1 MNKKILLPLM
11 LGISATAAASD
22 NKVVESV
29 LIDDIAL
36 EGYVKKSY
44 EVVMQSEPELFPYA
58 FRGSRVQMK
67 LLVELFHNSKN
78 DKKAARVITL
88 GNGYV
93 PGKPGVKHT
102 FDAAIVDRFTQNY
115 PVAFDYSIYQA
126 GGTPV
131 FSEDYS
137 PQNEAN
143 DVSVSTTTVAPS
155 IGLTA
160 TATPGSAPSFSGSL
174 TTDLGVAYTS
184 RYSSKDY
191 VTAAKPKASMERGMG
206 VKWTTSLSQIYTND
220 YQYYGKWAGVYHYT
234 GCSNENLLPEENLP
248 RLIYGFK
255 PKFQYVFTPEFERGE
270 EPKTEMIARAGMKE
284 VDEGFSRNACNW
296 YDQGTTSHYT
306 EAQIRFTIDW
316 DKLTVITQ

>member
-29 LIDDIAL
+29 LIDNIAL

-44 EVVMQSEPELFPYA
+44 EVVMQSEPELFPYE

-131 FSEDYS
+131 
-137 PQNEAN
+137 
-143 DVSVSTTTVAPS
+143 
-155 IGLTA
+155 
-160 TATPGSAPSFSGSL
+160 
-174 TTDLGVAYTS
+174 
-184 RYSSKDY
+184 
-191 VTAAKPKASMERGMG
+191 
-206 VKWTTSLSQIYTND
+206 
-220 YQYYGKWAGVYHYT
+220 
-234 GCSNENLLPEENLP
+234 
-248 RLIYGFK
+248 
-255 PKFQYVFTPEFERGE
+255 
-270 EPKTEMIARAGMKE
+270 
-284 VDEGFSRNACNW
+284 
-296 YDQGTTSHYT
+296 
-306 EAQIRFTIDW
+306 
-316 DKLTVITQ
+316 

>member
-29 LIDDIAL
+29 LIDNIAL

-44 EVVMQSEPELFPYA
+44 EVVMQSEPELFPYE

-220 YQYYGKWAGVYHYT
+220 YQYYG
-234 GCSNENLLPEENLP
+234 
-248 RLIYGFK
+248 
-255 PKFQYVFTPEFERGE
+255 
-270 EPKTEMIARAGMKE
+270 
-284 VDEGFSRNACNW
+284 
-296 YDQGTTSHYT
+296 
-306 EAQIRFTIDW
+306 
-316 DKLTVITQ
+316 

>member
-29 LIDDIAL
+29 LIDNIAL

-44 EVVMQSEPELFPYA
+44 EVVMQSEPELFPYE

-115 PVAFDYSIYQA
+115 PVAFDYSIIKL
-126 GGTPV
+126 
-131 FSEDYS
+131 
-137 PQNEAN
+137 
-143 DVSVSTTTVAPS
+143 VARLYLVRITHRKTKPMM
-155 IGLTA
+155 
-160 TATPGSAPSFSGSL
+160 F
-174 TTDLGVAYTS
+174 
-184 RYSSKDY
+184 RY
-191 VTAAKPKASMERGMG
+191 R
-206 VKWTTSLSQIYTND
+206 Q
-220 YQYYGKWAGVYHYT
+220 
-234 GCSNENLLPEENLP
+234 P
-248 RLIYGFK
+248 RLH
-255 PKFQYVFTPEFERGE
+255 RLS
-270 EPKTEMIARAGMKE
+270 A
-284 VDEGFSRNACNW
+284 
-296 YDQGTTSHYT
+296 
-306 EAQIRFTIDW
+306 
-316 DKLTVITQ
+316 